1 MVEKIVLSMVP
12 MTPTRLRYAMV
23 AMALAITSVPAWA
36 AFAQTSVP
44 AQQTSQPTSK
54 APAKPDIGSAP
65 SGAELDR
72 FAHAAVQVGNI
83 KRTAGPEIEAASSKA
98 DRAKLEQATV
108 KRIKTAI
115 RSHHLSVHRYLQIIA
130 YVQAHPA
137 EQQKVVALMRQL
149 MPPLPPQQPLP
160 GSR

>member
-1 MVEKIVLSMVP
+1 
-12 MTPTRLRYAMV
+12 MTTTRLRYAVV
-23 AMALAITSVPAWA
+23 AMALAIISVPAA
-36 AFAQTSVP
+36 AIARMSVP
-44 AQQTSQPTSK
+44 VPQQAPQPTSK
-54 APAKPDIGSAP
+54 APAKPDAGSAP

-83 KRTAGPEIEAASSKA
+83 KRAAGPEIEAAPSKT
-98 DRAKLEQATV
+98 DRTKLEQATV

-115 RSHHLSVHRYLQIIA
+115 RSHDLSVDRYLQIIA

-149 MPPLPPQQPLP
+149 MPPLPPQQALP
-160 GSR
+160 GSH